1 LTDEILNE
9 REIEYF
15 ISSWTLIPST
25 GGVFDVTVN
34 GELVF
39 SKHEVGRHAEPGEV
53 RAGILKALETV
64 RPADFELVSK

>member
-1 LTDEILNE
+1 MNE

-15 ISSWTLIPST
+15 ISSWKLIPST

-34 GELVF
+34 GELIF
-39 SKHEVGRHAEPGEV
+39 SKKEAGRHAEPGEV

-64 RPADFELVSK
+64 RPADFQLVAK